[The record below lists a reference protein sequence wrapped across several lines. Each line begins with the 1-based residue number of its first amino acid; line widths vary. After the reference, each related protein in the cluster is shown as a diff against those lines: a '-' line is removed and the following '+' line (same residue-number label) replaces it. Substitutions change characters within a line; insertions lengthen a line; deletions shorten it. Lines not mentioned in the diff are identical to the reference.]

1 MENKHLKDDNIK
13 LVELLS
19 ITEEFSD
26 FGYLNQCLSGGIRYI
41 KEIDLPELPRARKN
55 AINKEWKH

>member
-1 MENKHLKDDNIK
+1 
-13 LVELLS
+13 
-19 ITEEFSD
+19 
-26 FGYLNQCLSGGIRYI
+26 LSGGIRYI